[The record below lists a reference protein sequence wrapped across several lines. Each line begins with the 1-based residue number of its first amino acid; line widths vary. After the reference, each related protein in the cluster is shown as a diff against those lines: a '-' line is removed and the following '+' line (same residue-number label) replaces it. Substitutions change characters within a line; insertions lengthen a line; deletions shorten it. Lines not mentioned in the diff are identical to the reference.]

1 MLRTT
6 RWILINMCAM
16 FALPAMAAPGG
27 APNVDCRLKRLASL
41 DLSVSPTRV
50 YVPVVVDG
58 TPAWM
63 TLNIHSSMTVMWRP
77 SAARLRLK
85 MQSLQGFQNI
95 HFGNKQISESAVA
108 QVLALGTL
116 QLLKAQFLLVPV
128 TAAESAELSNPSMDV
143 GALGLDMFSKVDFEL
158 DFANKKLNLYSQEHC
173 PGAVVYWADSYASA
187 PFRRGSLGEAYFPFE
202 IEGKKIAASLSTGTS
217 ITTLTTDA
225 TKRLYGFDE
234 HSADIDTSRDSQ
246 GNVTA
251 QYRAMAITTPG
262 LKVTNTQ
269 IQLAKP
275 VKECSLQ
282 LRGRGDGVAQ
292 YFNCIGNEAP
302 LHIGLNV
309 LEKLHLYFATRENV
323 LYFTAADAQKPLS
336 DSPPPSAGH

>member
-1 MLRTT
+1 MLRAT
-6 RWILINMCAM
+6 RWILINMCAVS
-16 FALPAMAAPGG
+16 ALPAIAAQTP
-27 APNVDCRLKRLASL
+27 ANADCKLKRLASL

-50 YVPVVVDG
+50 YVPVAVDG

-63 TLNIHSSMTVMWRP
+63 TLNINSSMTVMWRP
-77 SAARLRLK
+77 SAARLQLK
-85 MQSLQGFQNI
+85 IQRLQGLQNV
-95 HFGNKQISESAVA
+95 HFGGKQISESAVA

-116 QLLKAQFLLVPV
+116 QLLNAQFLLVPE
-128 TAAESAELSNPSMDV
+128 TAESSALSDPGADV

-158 DFANKKLNLYSQEHC
+158 DFMNRKLNLYSQEHC
-173 PGAVVYWADSYASA
+173 PGAVVYWANNYAST

-234 HSADIDTSRDSQ
+234 HSADIETSRDSE

-262 LKVTNTQ
+262 LNVTNTQ
-269 IQLAKP
+269 IQLAKRP
-275 VKECSLQ
+275 MKECSLQ

-309 LEKLHLYFATRENV
+309 LEKLHLYFATKENV
-323 LYFTAADAQKPLS
+323 LYFTAADAQKAVS
-336 DSPPPSAGH
+336 DNPPPSVEH